1 MEQKAFDEILSKI
14 DVLNDTLN
22 DVELSAKQARLQLSY
37 LNGLVH
43 GLEEL
48 EEL

>member
-1 MEQKAFDEILSKI
+1 MENKAFDEILGRI
-14 DVLNDTLN
+14 DVLSNTLN

-37 LNGLVH
+37 LDGLVEC
-43 GLEEL
+43 LKEL